1 MKSVFLITSGSVK
14 EQFEGYYIMKGLG
27 NMINPHD
34 IMYREPSRATVKAF
48 TDVKVME
55 ISTETIF
62 QLFKSYPQFKK
73 KWFKTVF
80 LYCIKMTKAADFL

>member
-1 MKSVFLITSGSVK
+1 MFLVVSGSVK
-14 EQFEGYYIMKGLG
+14 EQFDGFYMMKGIG

-34 IMYREPSRATVKAF
+34 IIYKEVSKATAKAF

-55 ISTETIF
+55 INMDTIF
-62 QLFKSYPQFKK
+62 QLLKSYPQFRK

-80 LYCIKMTKAADFL
+80 PYCIKMTNAADFLE